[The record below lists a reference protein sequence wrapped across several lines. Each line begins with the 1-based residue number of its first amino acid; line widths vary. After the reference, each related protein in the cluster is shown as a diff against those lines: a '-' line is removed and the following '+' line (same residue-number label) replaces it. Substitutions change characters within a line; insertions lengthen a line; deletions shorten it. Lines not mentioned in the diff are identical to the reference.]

1 MPTQTKNVS
10 VTKPFNLLSLFINK
24 NVIVENGELEV
35 EGILLGFEENVKHP
49 FHKPFTL
56 IMLTRNGK
64 AIMRDWESVKYR
76 PFKVVKYA

>member
-1 MPTQTKNVS
+1 MQKS
-10 VTKPFNLLSLFINK
+10 KFNLLFLFINK
-24 NVIVENGELEV
+24 NVIVENDGLEV
-35 EGILLGFEENVKHP
+35 EGILLGFEENVKHL

-64 AIMRDWESVKYR
+64 IILRDWESVKYR